1 MSDPAWHFL
10 TSAQQRI
17 KKLEF
22 DIIAILPELM
32 LDNRFLDLWKCPKF
46 YNGVR
51 CIIIDEA
58 HCIETWGG
66 SFRPPYKQLAHLNC
80 ILAAWAPQI
89 QWFLT
94 STTLSPNMV
103 SNVLTTIEMPS
114 YTFDLKKEGKAL
126 WMQCLTDCPNLY
138 YIAWPMMAS
147 AKSFCDLGFLVP
159 EGLHSSDPWPHPFL
173 VYCNKQSETED
184 GVKYLRS

>member
-1 MSDPAWHFL
+1 MSDPAWCFL

-32 LDNRFLDLWKCPKF
+32 LDNHFLDLWKCPKF

-51 CIIIDEA
+51 RIIIDEA

-66 SFRPPYKQLAHLNC
+66 SFRPPYKQLACLNC
-80 ILAAWAPQI
+80 ILAAQAPQI

-94 STTLSPNMV
+94 SATLSPDMV
-103 SNVLTTIEMPS
+103 SNVLTTLEMPS
-114 YTFDLKKEGKAL
+114 YTFDPKKEGKAL

-138 YIAWPMMAS
+138 YIARPMMAS
-147 AKSFCDLGFLVP
+147 AKSFHDLGFLVP
-159 EGLHSSDPWPHPFL
+159 EGLHSSDPRPCPFL
-173 VYCNKQSETED
+173 VYCNKRSETED